1 MIEIIAAI
9 ARWFQLTANMT
20 ILGSCVFLAI
30 SGTANSKL
38 MEPWVSRVERLFP
51 WLVICIITGL
61 LAILAVTA
69 AQATGDVAKAWQ
81 PEVWLGILKDTRM
94 GHIWIGRI
102 VLVLLLL
109 GVVLYLRSTVRA
121 SWHYHLC
128 GFVAALPLIAG
139 SLVSHT
145 AAEELSF
152 LAVLPY
158 ALHIVIGGI
167 WLGALPASLYLLYV
181 YFKKENNTKTYERDA
196 KTLMRFS
203 RIALPAMLV
212 VIATGIYVAY
222 RTFEGHYAAL
232 VASPY
237 GWLLLGKVTL
247 LVIILTLAANIR
259 STLLPNFVKNSDNNA
274 AVINASSMRKW
285 IRVEYIFAL
294 VLLMLA
300 TILANTTPAKH
311 AIIEAWPFPFRFSII
326 ATWGP
331 TEVATQV
338 WIGFAIFVMGVLSI
352 FLGKAKH
359 WNLGKLIGVPA
370 LVILSGLAVALPP
383 LSIEAYPETYQRTPI
398 PYDTMSI
405 AHGASLYSESCVTC
419 HGPQGKGNGIL
430 SRTFSTVMPDMLTE
444 PHTEEHTAGDFY
456 HWLTFGMKD
465 TGMPGFSDQY
475 GEEDRWDIVNYIHGL
490 SRGYQS
496 RILTPEI
503 VPNKPYVI
511 PPDFFYTADDGSNGL
526 LQDFRENKSIM
537 LITFTWPQSKERLEQ
552 ISQIYNQLATH
563 NTEVIAVPM
572 EDLDAETT
580 AQIAAKI
587 PFPLVTEGASDI
599 VTSYALYRRTLT
611 RPDLLGVGT
620 NPDHMEFLIDRYG
633 YLRARW
639 IPMGDQE
646 GWGDVD
652 LLVKQSGLLNQEK
665 QILPL
670 AKTTID

>member
-9 ARWFQLTANMT
+9 ARWVQLTANMT

-30 SGTANSKL
+30 SGTANSQL
-38 MEPWVSRVERLFP
+38 IEPWVRRVERLFP

-69 AQATGDVAKAWQ
+69 AQATGDITKAWQ

-94 GHIWIGRI
+94 GHIWIGRV

-109 GVVLYLRSTVRA
+109 GVVLYLKSTVRA

-128 GFVAALPLIAG
+128 GFMAALPLIAG

-158 ALHIVIGGI
+158 SLHIVIGGI

-181 YFKKENNTKTYERDA
+181 YYKKENNTNTYERDA
-196 KTLMRFS
+196 KTLTRFS
-203 RIALPAMLV
+203 RIALPAMMV
-212 VIATGIYVAY
+212 VIATGIYVSY

-237 GWLLLGKVTL
+237 GWLLIGKVTL
-247 LVIILTLAANIR
+247 LVIILSLAANIR
-259 STLLPNFVKNSDNNA
+259 STLLPNFVKSSDNTA
-274 AVINASSMRKW
+274 AVIYASSMRKW
-285 IRVEYIFAL
+285 IRVEYVFAL
-294 VLLMLA
+294 ILLMLA
-300 TILANTTPAKH
+300 TVLANTTPGKH
-311 AIIEAWPFPFRFSII
+311 AIIEEWPFPFRLSII

-331 TEVATQV
+331 TEVVTQV
-338 WIGFAIFVMGVLSI
+338 WIGFAIFVMGILTI
-352 FLGKAKH
+352 FLGGAKK
-359 WNLGKLIGVPA
+359 WKLRKVIGIPA
-370 LVILSGLAVALPP
+370 IMILSGLAVALPP
-383 LSIEAYPETYQRTPI
+383 LSVEAYPETYQRTPA
-398 PYDTMSI
+398 PYDAMSI

-419 HGPQGKGNGIL
+419 HGHQGKGNGIL
-430 SRTFSTVMPDMLTE
+430 SRTFTTVMPDMLTE

-465 TGMPGFSDQY
+465 TGMPGFADKY

-503 VPNKPYVI
+503 IPNKPYVI
-511 PPDFFYTADDGSNGL
+511 PPDFFYTDDNGSNGL
-526 LQDFRENKSIM
+526 LQDFREQKTV
-537 LITFTWPQSKERLEQ
+537 LLVTFTWPQSKERLTQLGQVYSKLTEQ
-552 ISQIYNQLATH
+552 
-563 NTEVIAVPM
+563 NTEVLAVSM
-572 EDLDAETT
+572 EDLDAETM
-580 AQIAAKI
+580 AQISAEM
-587 PFPLVTEGASDI
+587 PFPLVTEGAAEI
-599 VTSYALYRRTLT
+599 VEAYALYRRTLI

-620 NPDHMEFLIDRYG
+620 IPDHMEFMIDRYG

-639 IPMGDQE
+639 VPE
-646 GWGDVD
+646 GERIGWDDTD
-652 LLVKQSGLLNQEK
+652 LMMAQLSLLNQEK
-665 QILPL
+665 QVLPL
-670 AKTTID
+670 AKMYID

>member
-30 SGTANSKL
+30 SGTANSKIL
-38 MEPWVSRVERLFP
+38 ESWVSRVERLFP
-51 WLVICIITGL
+51 WLVILIITGL
-61 LAILAVTA
+61 LAILAITA
-69 AQATGDVAKAWQ
+69 AQATGDVTKAWQ
-81 PEVWLGILKDTRM
+81 PDVWLGILKDTRM
-94 GHIWIGRI
+94 GHIWIGRAT
-102 VLVLLLL
+102 LVLCLL
-109 GVVLYLRSTVRA
+109 GVVLYLRSTERK

-128 GFVAALPLIAG
+128 GFFAALPLIAG

-167 WLGALPASLYLLYV
+167 WLGALPAALFLLYV
-181 YFKKENNTKTYERDA
+181 YYKKENKPNTHERDA
-196 KTLMRFS
+196 NTLMRFS
-203 RIALPAMLV
+203 RFASPAMLV
-212 VIATGIYVAY
+212 VIATGVYVSY
-222 RTFEGHYAAL
+222 QTFDGHYAAL

-237 GWLLLGKVTL
+237 GWLLIGKLTL
-247 LVIILTLAANIR
+247 LVIILSLAANIR
-259 STLLPNFVKNSDNNA
+259 SKWLPNFVKSEENNA
-274 AVINASSMRKW
+274 AVINASGMRQW
-285 IRVEYIFAL
+285 IRMEYVVAL
-294 VLLMLA
+294 ALLMLA
-300 TILANTTPAKH
+300 TLIANTTPAKH
-311 AIIEAWPFPFRFSII
+311 AIIEEWPFPFRFSII

-352 FLGKAKH
+352 FMGKAKD
-359 WNLGKLIGVPA
+359 WKLGKLIGIPV
-370 LVILSGLAVALPP
+370 LIISSGLAVALPP

-465 TGMPGFSDQY
+465 TGMPGFAEQH
-475 GEEDRWDIVNYIHGL
+475 GEEDRWDIVNYIHAL

-511 PPDFFYTADDGSNGL
+511 PPDFFYTAVDGRNGL
-526 LQDFRENKSIM
+526 LQDFRENKSI
-537 LITFTWPQSKERLEQ
+537 LLVTFTWPQSKERLEQ
-552 ISQIYNQLATH
+552 LSRIYEQLVVQ
-563 NTEVIAVPM
+563 NTKVIAVPM
-572 EDLDAETT
+572 EELDAETA
-580 AQIAAKI
+580 AQIAAQI
-587 PFPLVTEGASDI
+587 PFPLVTDGASDI

-639 IPMGDQE
+639 VPIGEQT
-646 GWGDVD
+646 GWGDVE
-652 LLVKQSGLLNQEK
+652 LLVKQSGLLKQEK

-670 AKTTID
+670 AKMTID